1 MKWHLM
7 SAAEVHKF
15 GIESILAY
23 VQKEGVTVQG
33 VNASVAQNPQ
43 IVGTYQ
49 GNTAFVFVRTAMYPG
64 KGELSKAEV
73 SRCREWAEQHGAI
86 AFFAS
91 VGLACTN
98 YPDRTDVKDDAAMAQ
113 PIKNGGFAVSY
124 EGLAY
129 LGSNQQ

>member
-1 MKWHLM
+1 MKWQLM
-7 SAAEVHKF
+7 NAAEVHKF
-15 GIESILAY
+15 GIESIVPY

-33 VNASVAQNPQ
+33 VNADTAQNPQ

-49 GNTAFVFVRTAMYPG
+49 GNTTFVFVRTAMYPA

-73 SRCREWAEQHGAI
+73 SRCREWAQRHGAL

-98 YPDRTDVKDDAAMAQ
+98 YPDRTDVKDDAVMAQ

-124 EGLAY
+124 QGLAS
-129 LGSNQQ
+129 LEGNQQ